1 MIMSSK
7 VETVIRILFALSLL
21 VFGLNKFLFF
31 IPAPPMEGTAA
42 ELMNIYKVSGF
53 MKMIGGLEILAGISL
68 LIQKFVPI
76 SLTIM
81 AAIIFN
87 ALVFHILHDPAG
99 TAPAVVALI
108 IVLLNIYFNKSRFT
122 DLLSA

>member
-1 MIMSSK
+1 MSSK
-7 VETVIRILFALSLL
+7 VEAVIRIIFALSLL

-31 IPAPPMEGTAA
+31 IPTPPMEGTAG
-42 ELMNIYKVSGF
+42 ELMNIYVASGF
-53 MKMIGGLEILAGISL
+53 MKMIGGLEVLAGISL
-68 LIQKFVPI
+68 FIQKFVPL

-81 AAIIFN
+81 AAILFN
-87 ALVFHILHDPAG
+87 AFVFHILYDPAG
-99 TAPAVVALI
+99 TAPTVVALI